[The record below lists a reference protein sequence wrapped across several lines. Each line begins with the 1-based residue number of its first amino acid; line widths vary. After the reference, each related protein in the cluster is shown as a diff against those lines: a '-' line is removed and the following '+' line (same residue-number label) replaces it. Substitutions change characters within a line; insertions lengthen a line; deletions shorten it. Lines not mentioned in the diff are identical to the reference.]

1 VTVEAKPAVGA
12 LLEVRDLH
20 VGYRRG
26 GLGLRG
32 PSVRVEDGEIVAVLG
47 ANAAGKTTLIRAIT
61 GTLGLYAGRI
71 TAGTVHFQGR
81 DIARMRREDVAR
93 AGAIQVPEGRRVLA
107 HLSVEDNLRAGAVG
121 AGRRRNDDE
130 PLEQAYELF
139 PVLAERRDQP
149 AGFLS
154 GGEQQMLAIGRALC
168 GSPKLLLLDEP
179 TMGLSPVM
187 VQRVMETVLELHRR
201 GVSILLAEQQASSAL
216 EISHRAYVL
225 RQGEL
230 VGEGEASVLRDDT
243 ELVAGYLGTGG
254 TTAAERPVR
263 APRPAGRVRLA
274 VRDISISF
282 GAVRALDGVS
292 FDVPAGSV
300 TALIGPNGAG
310 KSTLL
315 NCVTGVFRHG
325 GGVEIDGR
333 PRGDAGPVEVAQ
345 MGVGRTFQ
353 HVEAPPAARVIDVV
367 LLGRHRVIRGGLVRA
382 GLGLGRRE
390 EARHRDAA
398 LELLER
404 FGLREFADEPMER
417 CPYGIQ
423 KRVDLARALALD
435 PDVLLLDEP
444 FAGLSTAEA
453 VRVMD
458 GAVHAAA
465 ERQAAVLLVD
475 HNVEVVLAHAD
486 RAIVL
491 DYGRQIAEGTPAA
504 VAADP
509 VVVRA
514 YLGDPGDR
522 ARLRHDAERV
532 AVQVQEEE

>member
-1 VTVEAKPAVGA
+1 MAEA

-32 PSVRVEDGEIVAVLG
+32 PSLRVEEGEIVAVLG
-47 ANAAGKTTLIRAIT
+47 ANAAGKTTLIRAAT
-61 GTLGLYAGRI
+61 GTLGLYGGRVVE
-71 TAGTVHFQGR
+71 GEVRFDGR
-81 DIARMRREDVAR
+81 DVAAMRREDVAR
-93 AGAIQVPEGRRVLA
+93 VGAIQVPEGRRVLA

-121 AGRRRNDDE
+121 AGRRRNDDK
-130 PLEQAYELF
+130 PLEQVFELF
-139 PVLAERRDQP
+139 PVLAERRHQP

-168 GSPKLLLLDEP
+168 GYPKLLLLDEP

-187 VQRVMETVLELHRR
+187 VHHVLEAVLELHRL

-216 EISHRAYVL
+216 EIADRAYVL

-230 VGEGEASVLRDDT
+230 VGEGEARVLRDDT

-254 TTAAERPVR
+254 TAAAASATR
-263 APRPAGRVRLA
+263 APRKTGPVRLA
-274 VRDISISF
+274 VRDLSISF

-292 FDVPAGSV
+292 FEVPGGSV

-325 GGVEIDGR
+325 GSVTIDGR
-333 PRGDAGPVEVAQ
+333 ERGKAGPEQVAR

-353 HVEAPPAARVIDVV
+353 HVEAPPNARVIDVV
-367 LLGRHRVIRGGLVRA
+367 LLGRHRVIGGGLVRA
-382 GLGLGRRE
+382 GLGLARRE
-390 EARHRDAA
+390 EARHRAAA

-453 VRVMD
+453 VQVMD

-465 ERQAAVLLVD
+465 ERNAAVLLVD

-491 DYGRQIAEGTPAA
+491 DYGRQIAEGTPAE
-504 VAADP
+504 VSADP

-514 YLGDPGDR
+514 YLGDPGER
-522 ARLRHDAERV
+522 ERLRHDAERV
-532 AVQVQEEE
+532 AAQVHEEER